1 MHLLGKA
8 MPRKRLTQESVRKLN
23 PIPGKQVSVF
33 DAGMPGLVL
42 GLNPGGSKTWS
53 ALFYVSGKPRYKKL
67 GRYPILSLA
76 QARDAARKFLENPQK
91 AVSETEAGTFKDVSD
106 NFMKRYVEANGLR
119 SKREIARTLS
129 KYILPRWQD
138 RKICDIRRS
147 DVTALLDKVED
158 DHGARQADMVL
169 AVVRKM
175 MNWHA
180 SRHDDY
186 VSPIARNMNR
196 VKAADRAR
204 KRVLEDDEL
213 RAVWHACDE
222 LPTFG
227 ALVKFALLTAQRKEK
242 IATLR
247 WDDMADG
254 VWAIRTE
261 PREKGNAG
269 RLRLPEAALDII
281 ADAAPYRR
289 QSVCVHGRPWG
300 RAVQLLFRVEGPTRR
315 QAARSPGALDD
326 PRPAQDGSLIAL
338 PRRGPAGHFGTR
350 DGSCHPRCGRRLRS
364 ASLRRREGARAAGS
378 C

>member
-1 MHLLGKA
+1 
-8 MPRKRLTQESVRKLN
+8 
-23 PIPGKQVSVF
+23 
-33 DAGMPGLVL
+33 MPGLVL

-91 AVSETEAGTFKDVSD
+91 AVSETEAGTFQDVSD

-180 SRHDDY
+180 SRQDDY

-227 ALVKFALLTAQRKEK
+227 ALVRFALLTAQ
-242 IATLR
+242 
-247 WDDMADG
+247 
-254 VWAIRTE
+254 
-261 PREKGNAG
+261 
-269 RLRLPEAALDII
+269 
-281 ADAAPYRR
+281 
-289 QSVCVHGRPWG
+289 Q
-300 RAVQLLFRVEGPTRR
+300 
-315 QAARSPGALDD
+315 
-326 PRPAQDGSLIAL
+326 
-338 PRRGPAGHFGTR
+338 
-350 DGSCHPRCGRRLRS
+350 
-364 ASLRRREGARAAGS
+364 RRRSSPFGGTTWLTAYGPSEPNHGERERWTAPAAKGGARHHR
-378 C
+378 

>member
-1 MHLLGKA
+1 
-8 MPRKRLTQESVRKLN
+8 
-23 PIPGKQVSVF
+23 
-33 DAGMPGLVL
+33 MPGLVL
-42 GLNPGGSKTWS
+42 WLNPGGTTTWS
-53 ALFYVSGKPRYKKL
+53 ALFYASGRPRYKKL
-67 GRYPILSLA
+67 GRYPVLSLA

-91 AVSETEAGTFKDVSD
+91 ALSDTEAGTFKDVSD

-119 SKREIARTLS
+119 SEREIARTLN

-169 AVVRKM
+169 AIVRKM

-222 LPTFG
+222 VSTFG

-247 WDDMADG
+247 WDDIADG

-269 RLRLPEAALDII
+269 RLRLPQVALDII
-281 ADAAPYRR
+281 AAQPRIEGNPYVFTAARGVR
-289 QSVCVHGRPWG
+289 T
-300 RAVQLLFRVEGPTRR
+300 VQLLFRVEGPTRR
-315 QAARSPGALDD
+315 QAAREHGALDD

-338 PRRGPAGHFGTR
+338 SRRGPAGHFGTR

>member
-1 MHLLGKA
+1 
-8 MPRKRLTQESVRKLN
+8 
-23 PIPGKQVSVF
+23 
-33 DAGMPGLVL
+33 
-42 GLNPGGSKTWS
+42 
-53 ALFYVSGKPRYKKL
+53 
-67 GRYPILSLA
+67 
-76 QARDAARKFLENPQK
+76 
-91 AVSETEAGTFKDVSD
+91 
-106 NFMKRYVEANGLR
+106 
-119 SKREIARTLS
+119 
-129 KYILPRWQD
+129 
-138 RKICDIRRS
+138 
-147 DVTALLDKVED
+147 VTALLDKVED

-222 LPTFG
+222 LSTFG

-247 WDDMADG
+247 WDDIADG

-269 RLRLPEAALDII
+269 RLRLPQAALNII
-281 ADAAPYRR
+281 AAQPRIEGNPYVFTGARGAGPFNSFSEWKAQLDAKLPAHLAHWTIHDLRR
-289 QSVCVHGRPWG
+289 TARSLLSRAGVRPDISERVMG
-300 RAVQLLFRVEGPTRR
+300 HAIPGVEGVYDRHR
-315 QAARSPGALDD
+315 YDVEKAHALQALADLIDRILNP
-326 PRPAQDGSLIAL
+326 PAANVVPLRA
-338 PRRGPAGHFGTR
+338 GPPLATPSHL
-350 DGSCHPRCGRRLRS
+350 GREAVATS
-364 ASLRRREGARAAGS
+364 T
-378 C
+378 

>member
-1 MHLLGKA
+1 
-8 MPRKRLTQESVRKLN
+8 
-23 PIPGKQVSVF
+23 
-33 DAGMPGLVL
+33 
-42 GLNPGGSKTWS
+42 
-53 ALFYVSGKPRYKKL
+53 
-67 GRYPILSLA
+67 
-76 QARDAARKFLENPQK
+76 
-91 AVSETEAGTFKDVSD
+91 
-106 NFMKRYVEANGLR
+106 MKRYVEANGLR
-119 SKREIARTLS
+119 SEREIARTLN

-169 AVVRKM
+169 AIVRKM

-222 LPTFG
+222 VSTFG

-247 WDDMADG
+247 WDDIADG

-269 RLRLPEAALDII
+269 RLRLPQVARDII
-281 ADAAPYRR
+281 AEQPRIEGNPY
-289 QSVCVHGRPWG
+289 V
-300 RAVQLLFRVEGPTRR
+300 FT
-315 QAARSPGALDD
+315 AARGVGPFNSFSEWKAQLDAKL
-326 PRPAQDGSLIAL
+326 PADLTHWTI
-338 PRRGPAGHFGTR
+338 H
-350 DGSCHPRCGRRLRS
+350 D
-364 ASLRRREGARAAGS
+364 LRRTARSLLSRAGVGRTFRNA
-378 C
+378 

>member
-1 MHLLGKA
+1 

-147 DVTALLDKVED
+147 DVTALLDQVED

-227 ALVKFALLTAQRKEK
+227 ALVRFALLTAQRKEK
-242 IATLR
+242 IVTLR
-247 WDDMADG
+247 WDDIADG
-254 VWAIRTE
+254 VWAHQNRTAGE
-261 PREKGNAG
+261 RERWTA
-269 RLRLPEAALDII
+269 PAARGGSRHHRC
-281 ADAAPYRR
+281 AAAYRR

-300 RAVQLLFRVEGPTRR
+300 RTVQLLFRVEGPTRR

>member
-1 MHLLGKA
+1 
-8 MPRKRLTQESVRKLN
+8 
-23 PIPGKQVSVF
+23 
-33 DAGMPGLVL
+33 
-42 GLNPGGSKTWS
+42 
-53 ALFYVSGKPRYKKL
+53 
-67 GRYPILSLA
+67 
-76 QARDAARKFLENPQK
+76 
-91 AVSETEAGTFKDVSD
+91 
-106 NFMKRYVEANGLR
+106 MKRYVEANGLR
-119 SKREIARTLS
+119 SEREIARTLN

-169 AVVRKM
+169 AIVRKL

-222 LPTFG
+222 VSTFG

-247 WDDMADG
+247 WDDIADG

-261 PREKGNAG
+261 PRE
-269 RLRLPEAALDII
+269 RERW
-281 ADAAPYRR
+281 AAPAATDGSRYHRGPATYRR
-289 QSVCVHGRPWG
+289 QSICVHGRPWC
-300 RAVQLLFRVEGPTRR
+300 RTVQLLFRVEGPTRR
-315 QAARSPGALDD
+315 QAARSHGALDD

-338 PRRGPAGHFGTR
+338 SRRGSAGHFGTP

-364 ASLRRREGARAAGS
+364 ASLRRREGPRAAGS
-378 C
+378 F

>member
-1 MHLLGKA
+1 
-8 MPRKRLTQESVRKLN
+8 
-23 PIPGKQVSVF
+23 
-33 DAGMPGLVL
+33 
-42 GLNPGGSKTWS
+42 
-53 ALFYVSGKPRYKKL
+53 
-67 GRYPILSLA
+67 
-76 QARDAARKFLENPQK
+76 
-91 AVSETEAGTFKDVSD
+91 
-106 NFMKRYVEANGLR
+106 MKRYVEANGLR
-119 SKREIARTLS
+119 SKGEIARTLN

-147 DVTALLDKVED
+147 DMTALLDKVED

-169 AVVRKM
+169 AIVRKM

-222 LPTFG
+222 VSTFG

-247 WDDMADG
+247 WDDIADG

-269 RLRLPEAALDII
+269 RLRLPEVALDII
-281 ADAAPYRR
+281 AAQPRIEGNPYVFTAARGVGPFNSFSEWKAQLDAKLPANMAHWTIHDLRR
-289 QSVCVHGRPWG
+289 TARSLLSRAGVRPDISERVMG
-300 RAVQLLFRVEGPTRR
+300 HAIPGVEGVYDRHR
-315 QAARSPGALDD
+315 YDDEKAHALQALADLIDRILNPPAVNVVPLRVGAT
-326 PRPAQDGSLIAL
+326 S
-338 PRRGPAGHFGTR
+338 GTPS
-350 DGSCHPRCGRRLRS
+350 DLGR
-364 ASLRRREGARAAGS
+364 EVMTTTT
-378 C
+378 